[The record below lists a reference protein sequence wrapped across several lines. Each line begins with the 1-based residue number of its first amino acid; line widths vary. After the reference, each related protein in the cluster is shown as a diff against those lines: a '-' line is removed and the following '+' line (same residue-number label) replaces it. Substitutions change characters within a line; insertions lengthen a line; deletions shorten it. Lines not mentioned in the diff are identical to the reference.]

1 MSLFTL
7 FVFCLHSYHIR
18 NGAPI
23 GAVAIMLALIT
34 SMGGFM
40 FGYDTTQI
48 SEILVMD
55 DFKLRFATCSN
66 PTDPNTCEFT
76 TVRAGLIVSLLSI
89 GTLAGALLGAP

>member
-1 MSLFTL
+1 
-7 FVFCLHSYHIR
+7 
-18 NGAPI
+18 
-23 GAVAIMLALIT
+23 
-34 SMGGFM
+34 M

-66 PTDPNTCEFT
+66 PTDSNTCEFT

>member
-1 MSLFTL
+1 M
-7 FVFCLHSYHIR
+7 
-18 NGAPI
+18 PI
-23 GAVAIMLALIT
+23 GAVAIILALVT